1 MHCGRLPASLR
12 LAGVAA
18 PTRSSTTTVPGAS
31 KPSKLLL
38 QYYVELPLRVLDGLG
53 GSGGRRVQARCGSP
67 GVQGPS
73 ATGMKRHQ
81 SRRVQG
87 LLLFGERLPALA
99 WSMARGEGGLSG
111 WRRLMWPQGQ
121 GQGTAIGLG

>member
-12 LAGVAA
+12 LAGLAA

-53 GSGGRRVQARCGSP
+53 GSGGRRRMQARCGSP

-73 ATGMKRHQ
+73 ATGMKRQQ
-81 SRRVQG
+81 SRRG

-99 WSMARGEGGLSG
+99 WIMARGEGEGSEWG
-111 WRRLMWPQGQ
+111 SLMVRVRGR
-121 GQGTAIGLG
+121 AEL